1 MTNVEAAMFRERGDG
16 EDSVV
21 EFIVTANR
29 KAQNFA
35 RGKL

>member
-1 MTNVEAAMFRERGDG
+1 MTNVEAVMFREWDDG
-16 EDSVV
+16 EGSMV

-35 RGKL
+35 GGKL

>member
-1 MTNVEAAMFRERGDG
+1 MTNVEAVMFREWGDG
-16 EDSVV
+16 EDSMV
-21 EFIVTANR
+21 EFIVTANI

>member
-1 MTNVEAAMFRERGDG
+1 MTNVEDAMFREWGDG
-16 EDSVV
+16 EDRMV